1 MLPELLTT
9 EQVVDKLWT
18 TSALGLPASA
28 AEQLVLTGPPEPVVP
43 SSFRIG
49 VVAQA
54 AIACSALSSA
64 YIYQL
69 RHGLDKPQQVSVD
82 ARHAVFD
89 CKSEAWATLDGRP
102 VGDTWDKLSG
112 EYKTKD
118 GYVRI
123 HTNFPQDVILITLG
137 LPTSP
142 VPSRETV
149 ASSLDH
155 WEAQLFEDAVIRAGG
170 CAFKARSFAEWDA
183 HPHGMHTAN
192 LAPLLVRKAGEAPA
206 RPLPSA
212 EKGDLSLK
220 GLRVL
225 DLTRVIAGPVC
236 GRTLAAHGADVIWIT
251 SPNLPNLPALDVDT
265 SRGKRTVQLD
275 LNAEEDLST
284 FRRLLKD
291 ADVLLQSY
299 RPDSLA
305 RRGFGPDELA
315 QDYPGLITASLSAF
329 GLDGPWGGRRG

>member
-9 EQVVDKLWT
+9 EQVIDKLWT

-28 AEQLVLTGPPEPVVP
+28 TEQLVLTGPPEPVVP

-64 YIYQL
+64 YIHQL

-102 VGDTWDKLSG
+102 VGGTWDKLSG

-123 HTNFPQDVILITLG
+123 HTNFPH

-155 WEAQLFEDAVIRAGG
+155 WEAQLFEDAVIQAEG
-170 CAFKARSFAEWDA
+170 CAFKARSFTEWDA

-192 LAPLLVRKAGEAPA
+192 LAPLLIRKAGAALA

-212 EKGDLSLK
+212 KKGDLPLN

-225 DLTRVIAGPVC
+225 DLTRVIAGPWSV
-236 GRTLAAHGADVIWIT
+236 AHGADVIWVT

-265 SRGKRTVQLD
+265 SRVNVRFSLTLMLKKTCPLF
-275 LNAEEDLST
+275 EDCSKT
-284 FRRLLKD
+284 
-291 ADVLLQSY
+291 QTSY
-299 RPDSLA
+299 CNLIPSRPGSLA